1 MFLSFSDTR
10 NCIFNQLQNFDFAV
24 RSILSSDI
32 ISLYTPGLHI
42 ASLYV
47 MFIHTHA

>member
-24 RSILSSDI
+24 WSILSSDI
-32 ISLYTPGLHI
+32 ISLYTLHI